1 MRLLLLTLYSMNGD
15 IHRRV
20 PEAKGGYAMLQA
32 SVIENYVDRIYD
44 YALRKTYT
52 REEADELSQEI
63 LFTLVREL
71 PRLRDERRFEPWLW
85 SVAGNV
91 AKCFRRSMGKQR
103 AMYFYDVPEE
113 IVYDETAAGEAARNE
128 ELYASLRGKIAML
141 SSVYRN
147 IIILHYYE
155 GLSTKQIS
163 ERLSIPEGTVTWR
176 LSEARRKLKKECTHM
191 EESALRPIQMRIDI
205 YGSGNYNGREHP
217 FPSEYI
223 KDALSQNILYH
234 CYKEP
239 KGIEELAKL
248 CGVPAYYIEDCI
260 QNLTARDAVTEPVR
274 QKYQTAFLIW
284 TDEYGNYQR
293 EHAQDI
299 LMPIM
304 ERIITA
310 LKKIAEDAR
319 HIDFYKAGKSEDELF
334 YLYSVL
340 AFSGMEKAHYH
351 RPYPPV
357 SKKYDGNPWE
367 YIGYMETNNDLR
379 RGVSIQ
385 SCHSNDL
392 RYSHWVFCFGGLQF
406 GEMMPD
412 KEIQV
417 CDDIL
422 NTGKTTDEYWAGEA
436 IRNGYLK
443 RLEDGSFT
451 VMMPAF
457 TKEQKK
463 SLDQIAE
470 THLGPLMDEYCRIVD
485 EYIKGYRKLFPKH
498 LTETSARMCKNSFM
512 NLFVEI
518 IAYAQGR
525 GEIPLPQKDSVCD
538 VLLQN

>member
-1 MRLLLLTLYSMNGD
+1 MNGD
-15 IHRRV
+15 IHRPV
-20 PEAKGGYAMLQA
+20 PEVKGGYAMLQA
-32 SVIENYVDRIYD
+32 SVIETYVDRIYD

-52 REEADELSQEI
+52 REKADELSQEI

-71 PRLRDERRFEPWLW
+71 PKLRDERRFEPWLW

-91 AKCFRRSMGKQR
+91 AKSFRRSMGKQR

-113 IVYDETAAGEAARNE
+113 IVYDEAAAEEAARNE
-128 ELYASLRGKIAML
+128 ELYASLREKIAML

-147 IIILHYYE
+147 IIILYYYE

-176 LSEARRKLKKECTHM
+176 LSEARRKLKKESTHM

-239 KGIEELAKL
+239 RGIEELAKL

-260 QNLTARDAVTEPVR
+260 ENLTARDAVTEPVR
-274 QKYQTAFLIW
+274 KKYQTAFLIW
-284 TDEYGNYQR
+284 
-293 EHAQDI
+293 
-299 LMPIM
+299 
-304 ERIITA
+304 
-310 LKKIAEDAR
+310 
-319 HIDFYKAGKSEDELF
+319 
-334 YLYSVL
+334 
-340 AFSGMEKAHYH
+340 
-351 RPYPPV
+351 
-357 SKKYDGNPWE
+357 
-367 YIGYMETNNDLR
+367 
-379 RGVSIQ
+379 
-385 SCHSNDL
+385 
-392 RYSHWVFCFGGLQF
+392 
-406 GEMMPD
+406 
-412 KEIQV
+412 
-417 CDDIL
+417 
-422 NTGKTTDEYWAGEA
+422 TDEYWAGEA

-443 RLEDGSFT
+443 RLEDGSLT
-451 VMMPAF
+451 VMTPAF

-463 SLDQIAE
+463 SLDQSAE
-470 THLGPLMDEYCRIVD
+470 KHLGPLMDEYCRIVD
-485 EYIKGYRKLFPKH
+485 EYIEGYRKLFPKH
-498 LTETSARMCKNSFM
+498 LAETSARMCKTSFL

-518 IAYAQGR
+518 ITYAQEH